1 MPQTKIAI
9 HGYVRP
15 DVHDQFEAYRRTI
28 GLTSGSALL
37 TLLIIREI
45 RLKRLSGTTIASGD
59 RRRRAAKVSAYLDDK
74 CAGKFKGL
82 VDTLGRSASDCAAD
96 LIERELSERWL
107 EGALSKSLR

>member
-1 MPQTKIAI
+1 MPQTKTAI

-15 DVHDQFEAYRRTI
+15 DVHDRFETYRRTI

-45 RLKRLSGTTIASGD
+45 RLKRLGGPTVTNGAGGP
-59 RRRRAAKVSAYLDDK
+59 RGAKVSAYLDDK
-74 CAGKFKGL
+74 SASTFRGL
-82 VDTLGRSASDCAAD
+82 VGTLGRSVSDCAAD

-107 EGALSKSLR
+107 EAALSTSLR